1 MKIDMEAVNFALLGD
16 PGEPE
21 QTALHA
27 PHSEFD
33 CGGGSPWYSTLPGYF
48 YTQAGQPQETK
59 PNVQI
64 ASQGL
69 HTDITLSNPHWEDP
83 DGSLNRN
90 CGASQALSG
99 NWRNQED
106 RRLSSAVPVQSSTN
120 PTTQLD
126 LFQNK
131 GLFHPTTYSTST
143 SPSPPTT
150 SPSAYFPNHPPS
162 LASSNSNSQTP
173 LAQNPE
179 ATPHTTSSSLSCSNC
194 DTQTTPLWRRDADG
208 LPVCNACGL
217 FRKLHGIPRPLSLK
231 TDAFKK
237 RKRSE
242 GIRPGCGGRGRTRA
256 EKNIARA
263 SKRDEGKARRDT
275 TEAEAVPGV
284 MMLDWDKEI
293 GGERVEEYEC
303 WNDDQMAA
311 G

>member
-1 MKIDMEAVNFALLGD
+1 MKIDIEAVNFALLGD

-69 HTDITLSNPHWEDP
+69 NTDITLSNPHWEDP

-90 CGASQALSG
+90 FAASQALSG
-99 NWRNQED
+99 NWRNEED
-106 RRLSSAVPVQSSTN
+106 RRLSLAVSVQSSTN

-126 LFQNK
+126 PFQNK
-131 GLFHPTTYSTST
+131 GVFHPISYSTSTSTST

-194 DTQTTPLWRRDADG
+194 NTQTTPLWRRDADG

-242 GIRPGCGGRGRTRA
+242 GVRPGCGGRGRTRA
-256 EKNIARA
+256 GKRA
-263 SKRDEGKARRDT
+263 GGGTKAERGT
-275 TEAEAVPGV
+275 IEVEPIPGEIT
-284 MMLDWDKEI
+284 LDWEKEI
-293 GGERVEEYEC
+293 RGERVEEYEC